1 MQKLLIIAITDNS
14 SDCFV
19 ECGLVLCLTKTID
32 KNKICIKAQ
41 EQAAVS
47 FAQYAKERV
56 KTGGNMRAS
65 KEYRSHLVGVLVKR
79 ALLAAGGMDN
89 GN

>member
-1 MQKLLIIAITDNS
+1 
-14 SDCFV
+14 
-19 ECGLVLCLTKTID
+19 
-32 KNKICIKAQ
+32 
-41 EQAAVS
+41 
-47 FAQYAKERV
+47 
-56 KTGGNMRAS
+56 MRAS